1 MVNQSESL
9 ICILSN
15 AEICEYNSQACC
27 PLFVQSNNP
36 IWSQYGSWEN
46 IFDSETV
53 KSLED
58 SRLKKMCH
66 KENFSPCCVTPQL
79 CQLQSQYGPE
89 DSLPHCNEDF
99 GAIPSKFGEGEG
111 LEDIEDTEG
120 AEDSSEDSSEDSTE
134 DSDESSEMFGGD
146 MLNREGDPEA
156 TAAPIIEDPR
166 SEDEINATKEGA
178 FYGIVVIICLLALI
192 VLLSKFC

>member
-1 MVNQSESL
+1 
-9 ICILSN
+9 
-15 AEICEYNSQACC
+15 
-27 PLFVQSNNP
+27 
-36 IWSQYGSWEN
+36 
-46 IFDSETV
+46 
-53 KSLED
+53 
-58 SRLKKMCH
+58 MCH

-99 GAIPSKFGEGEG
+99 GAIPSKFGDGEG

-146 MLNREGDPEA
+146 KLNREGDPEA

-192 VLLSKFC
+192 VLLSKFY